1 MRIHEIN
8 LNMCRVCPTHVSIK
22 CVLTYILSKALLRTV
37 KKELDIPE
45 TGVEEA

>member
-1 MRIHEIN
+1 
-8 LNMCRVCPTHVSIK
+8 MCRVCPTHVSIK

-37 KKELDIPE
+37 KKVSAQELDIPE